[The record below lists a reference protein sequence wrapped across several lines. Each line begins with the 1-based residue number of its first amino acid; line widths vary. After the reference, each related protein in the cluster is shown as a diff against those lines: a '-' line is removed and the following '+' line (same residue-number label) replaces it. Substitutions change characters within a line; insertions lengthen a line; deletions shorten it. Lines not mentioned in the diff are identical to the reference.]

1 MAINN
6 NNQTLYLP
14 PAETKIIDLDR
25 FQLEIIKPYNHLQ
38 YCLSQ
43 TEVDRV
49 INKNGSSNLEYQLK
63 SQNLWHS
70 ELPRSLTTIKPTS
83 KNGRR
88 KMVKIRP
95 IPLEMAWQYWIIQ
108 ANYGRREAQELVTFL
123 GDGGYLKIKELAD
136 GAFGIKPEVAQAP
149 LAPLPYPLYQQ
160 QTLQETINHLQQ
172 ITKLLSKVTENL
184 NSYSSFANN

>member
-1 MAINN
+1 MNN
-6 NNQTLYLP
+6 NNQSLYLP
-14 PAETKIIDLDR
+14 PAESKIIELER
-25 FQLEIIKPYNHLQ
+25 FRLEIIKPYNHLQ

-63 SQNLWHS
+63 SLNLWHS
-70 ELPRSLTTIKPTS
+70 ELPRSLTTIKPTA
-83 KNGRR
+83 KNTPRR
-88 KMVKIRP
+88 MVKIRP

-108 ANYGRREAQELVTFL
+108 ANYGRREAQELVTSL
-123 GDGGYLKIKELAD
+123 GDGGYLKIKQLAD
-136 GAFGIKPEVAQAP
+136 RAFGIKPEVAEAP
-149 LAPLPYPLYQQ
+149 MTLLPYPIYQQ

-184 NSYSSFANN
+184 NSYSSFPSN